1 MKFSSSAAIL
11 VAASLAATVAVAQ
24 PWGQGGGPRGGGQN
38 RAPTAT
44 LYELPNFQGRQMTV
58 TATAENLA
66 PMNFNDIAQSARL
79 QGRWRVCE
87 NSGYRGKCQDL
98 SGQVAD
104 LNAAG
109 MGGKISSLQGYAEG
123 VWNQG
128 GGWGGPG
135 GYGQQGGQPY
145 EGATGV
151 LFPYPNVAGFEI
163 AASSSAASTYCR
175 SMKLGY
181 SAYYDSSQRARL
193 AVDGDGRYVAETS
206 VLRDVFCRKR

>member
-1 MKFSSSAAIL
+1 MRFSSSAALI
-11 VAASLAATVAVAQ
+11 AALSLTSTGAAAQ
-24 PWGQGGGPRGGGQN
+24 SWGQNNGGNFGAGQN

-58 TATAENLA
+58 TATGENLA
-66 PMNFNDIAQSARL
+66 SMNFNDLAQSARL

-98 SGQVAD
+98 SGQIAD
-104 LNAAG
+104 LNTVG
-109 MGGKISSLQGYAEG
+109 MGGKISSLQGYFEG
-123 VWNQG
+123 AWSRG
-128 GGWGGPG
+128 GGWGGG
-135 GYGQQGGQPY
+135 GPQGGQPY

-151 LFPYPNVAGFEI
+151 LFPYPNVVGFEI
-163 AASSSAASTYCR
+163 AANGSSASAYCR
-175 SMKLGY
+175 SMKLGS

-193 AVDGDGRYVAETS
+193 ALDGDGRYVAETS

>member
-1 MKFSSSAAIL
+1 MKVSTNAALI
-11 VAASLAATVAVAQ
+11 AALSLAATAAAAQ
-24 PWGQGGGPRGGGQN
+24 SWGQNSGGGNFGGGQN

-44 LYELPNFQGRQMTV
+44 LYELPNFQGRQMVV
-58 TATAENLA
+58 TAAAENLQ
-66 PMNFNDIAQSARL
+66 PMNFNDLAQSARL

-87 NSGYRGKCQDL
+87 NSGFRGKCQDV

-104 LNAAG
+104 LNSVG
-109 MGGKISSLQGYAEG
+109 MGARISSLQGYAEG
-123 VWNQG
+123 VWSRG
-128 GGWGGPG
+128 GGYNGP
-135 GYGQQGGQPY
+135 QPY

-163 AASSSAASTYCR
+163 AASGSSASAYCR
-175 SMKLGY
+175 SMRLGS

-193 AVDGDGRYVAETS
+193 AMDGDGRYVAETS